1 MAAVAVAHP
10 ELDVEAPP
18 KPPPQENVVLPAL
31 RPDLVVNSQLF
42 EGRSYFVVKDPIS
55 LQYFRMTAEDYFLA
69 TLFDGRRTFGA
80 IRELYVERYPHV
92 RLEYTPEEL
101 NERVLRFANDLALL
115 QFLSVQGQRMK
126 ARWDAA
132 KAQKKKKGGLYELA
146 NKVFFFR
153 RSVFDPDV
161 LFGKMAKPLWW
172 IWTRQTMWVSLGI
185 MIAALFMFLQNVERL
200 EHAVA
205 NLFSFQN
212 ALLMILTTFVIKSIH
227 ELGHGL
233 TCKHFGGEVHEVGVM
248 CLVFQP
254 YFFVNVS
261 DSWTM
266 PNRMHRVMVSFAGIY
281 VELIL
286 ASIATFFWA
295 IIQPGALRD
304 FLFNVIFIA
313 SVSTIIFN
321 ANPLMRFDG
330 YYIMMDLL
338 EVPNL
343 QAKSRTLITHHVKRL
358 IFGANSADPAL
369 QRMPLPKKR
378 FWLFYTYAILSW
390 VYGYWV
396 IYKLIVF
403 MKPHLEPLGLEGLTN
418 WFSAFALISW
428 VAMPFLAF
436 FKGMNFTNEDW
447 KTGGRLRRLSNL
459 AAILVGGFIAF
470 CFVPMPLDIKRA
482 GTVEL
487 ADPEQVRPEISGFV
501 QQVLVHE
508 GETVKEGMPL
518 AILLN
523 REAQQSRI
531 EAEARLRIA
540 EATVQR
546 ALGEGRPAELK
557 QAESIRAAA
566 ESRFKEADRD
576 VRRLTLTAHVNG
588 VVLTR
593 DLDTIRGRLLR
604 SGELFCEV
612 APLDP
617 LRIKLALSEKQVR
630 YVQKGQAVVL
640 KAHAYPTREFR
651 GTIADRPVMFFG
663 QEIPRGFS
671 QKFGGDV
678 LTFTDHQGRE
688 IPIERTFEAVVE
700 IDNKEGLLRPGM
712 TVRGKIHA
720 GWHPWGKLVL
730 QSLLDLLS
738 LDYRFI
744 FN

>member
-1 MAAVAVAHP
+1 MAAAAAIAHP
-10 ELDVEAPP
+10 EPVTAPP
-18 KPPPQENVVLPAL
+18 PPPQENVVLPAL
-31 RPDLVVNSQLF
+31 RSDLIVTQQVF
-42 EGRSYFVVKDPIS
+42 EGRSYYVVKDPIS

-69 TLFDGRRTFGA
+69 TLFDGRRTFGQ
-80 IRELYVERYPHV
+80 IRELYVERFPHV
-92 RLEYTPEEL
+92 QLDYTPEEL

-132 KAQKKKKGGLYELA
+132 KANKKKKGGLYELA
-146 NKVFFFR
+146 NAVFFFR
-153 RSVFDPDV
+153 RSILDPDV
-161 LFGKMAKPLWW
+161 VFGRMARPLSW
-172 IWTRQTMWVSLGI
+172 IWTRATLWVSVVL
-185 MIAALFMFLQNVERL
+185 IAAATVVFFNHVERL
-200 EHAVA
+200 EHAIA

-212 ALLMILTTFVIKSIH
+212 AVLMVATTFVIKSIH

-266 PNRMHRVMVSFAGIY
+266 PNRMHRVLVSFAGIY
-281 VELIL
+281 VELVI
-286 ASIATFFWA
+286 ASVATFLWA
-295 IIQPGALRD
+295 VVQPGLLRD

-313 SVSTIIFN
+313 SVSTILFN

-343 QAKSRTLITHHVKRL
+343 QSKSRALITSHVKRL
-358 IFGANSADPAL
+358 LFGHQGADPAM

-403 MKPHLEPLGLEGLTN
+403 MKPHLQPFGLEGLAN
-418 WFSAFALISW
+418 WFSALALISW
-428 VAMPFLAF
+428 VALPFIGF
-436 FKGMNFTNEDW
+436 FKGLNFTREDW
-447 KTGGRLRRLSNL
+447 KSGGRLRRLSL
-459 AAILVGGFIAF
+459 IGAVLFGFF
-470 CFVPMPLDIKRA
+470 GVWCFVPQPLDIKRA

-487 ADPEQVRPEISGFV
+487 AQPEQVRPEVSGFV
-501 QQVLVHE
+501 QQVLVTE
-508 GETVKEGMPL
+508 GDKVKPGMPL
-518 AILLN
+518 ATLLN
-523 REAQQSRI
+523 REAVQSRV
-531 EAEARLRIA
+531 EAEARLRVA

-546 ALGEGRPAELK
+546 ALGEGRPSELK

-576 VRRLTLTAHVNG
+576 VRRLTLHAHQEG
-588 VVLTR
+588 LVLTR
-593 DLDTIRGRLLR
+593 DLNLLKGRLIR
-604 SGELFCEV
+604 SGDLFCEI

-630 YVQKGQAVVL
+630 YVEKGQRVVL
-640 KAHAYPTREFR
+640 KAHAFPSREFH
-651 GTIADRPVMFFG
+651 GVIADKPVMFFG

-678 LTFTDHQGRE
+678 LTYTDHQGRE
-688 IPIERTFEAVVE
+688 IPVERTFEAVVE
-700 IDNKEGLLRPGM
+700 IENPEVLLRPGM

-720 GWHPWGKLVL
+720 GWHPWGKLFL

-738 LDYRFI
+738 LDYRFLLT
-744 FN
+744 